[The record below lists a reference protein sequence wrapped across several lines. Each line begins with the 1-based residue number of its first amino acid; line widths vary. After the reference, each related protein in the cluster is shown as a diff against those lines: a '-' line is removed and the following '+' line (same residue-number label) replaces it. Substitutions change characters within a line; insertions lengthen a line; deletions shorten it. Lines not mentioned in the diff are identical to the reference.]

1 MLLFVSV
8 ASVAQDKVFLRNGK
22 IVPCKIMAISE
33 NTISY
38 QDTIPNSSTSYF
50 A

>member
-8 ASVAQDKVFLRNGK
+8 TTLAQDKVFLRNGK
-22 IVPCKIMAISE
+22 IIPCKIMAISE

-38 QDTIPNSSTSYF
+38 HDTIPNSS
-50 A
+50 